1 MPTSADIRL
10 YLCRFSQWQSVP
22 QAQLLAA
29 LADEE
34 RCRCQG
40 FSNPT
45 RQRSYALSRYLL
57 RQRLASRLDRQP
69 SQLRIVQGVHGRPEL
84 AEGNLHFNLSHSG
97 DWLAIAV
104 GPHPLGVD
112 VEADRP
118 PRQPLAIARRFFAQ
132 AEYAYLASLPADTL
146 AAAFWDLWCL
156 KEAVLKAHGGG
167 LQAGLDRFVV
177 QGQPPRLLENHLDTQ
192 EYRLANWRLDGLHL
206 ALASQGATALPA
218 LTPQRL
224 TP

>member
-1 MPTSADIRL
+1 MPTSSDIRL

-34 RCRCQG
+34 RSRCQG

-57 RQRLASRLDRQP
+57 RQLLASQLDRQP
-69 SQLRIVQGVHGRPEL
+69 SQLRIVQGMHGRPEL
-84 AEGNLHFNLSHSG
+84 AEGSLHFNLSHSG
-97 DWLAIAV
+97 DWLALAV
-104 GPHPLGVD
+104 GPQPLGVD
-112 VEADRP
+112 VEAARP
-118 PRQPLAIARRFFAQ
+118 PRQPLAIARRFFAP
-132 AEYAYLASLPADTL
+132 AEYAYLANVPADTL

-156 KEAVLKAHGGG
+156 KEAVLKSHGGG
-167 LQAGLDRFVV
+167 LQAGLARFVV